1 MVKSQI
7 ALDIFQMKA
16 LNEIGLNTKDASMV
30 WVKNKFDTEKRD
42 LVIYDDS
49 LHGTTDFD
57 AIMAYTL
64 EDILL
69 KLPYYTLD
77 YMDNGSHDGYYRG
90 EMEVGNESPIITA
103 FELLKHAIVKH
114 PEFIYNVKH

>member
-16 LNEIGLNTKDASMV
+16 LNENWPEYQRCFHGMG
-30 WVKNKFDTEKRD
+30 KNKFDTEKRD

-114 PEFIYNVKH
+114 PEFIYTVKH